1 MHIKSDI
8 AISDSGFVFNPA
20 TGESFTVN
28 PIGAEILQLLKE
40 NKSLQEAT
48 EAILERYI
56 IDETSVEK
64 DLNDFVAMLK
74 HHSILSNDA

>member
-8 AISDSGFVFNPA
+8 AISESGFVFNPA

-28 PIGAEILQLLKE
+28 PIGAEVIQLLKD
-40 NKSLQEAT
+40 NKSIQEAS
-48 EAILERYI
+48 EIILERYNV
-56 IDETSVEK
+56 DETSVEK

-74 HHSILSNDA
+74 HHSILMNDE

>member
-8 AISDSGFVFNPA
+8 AISESGFVFNPA

-28 PIGAEILQLLKE
+28 PIGAEVIQLLKN
-40 NKSLQEAT
+40 NKSIQEAI
-48 EAILERYI
+48 EFILERYNV
-56 IDETSVEK
+56 DETSFEK

-74 HHSILSNDA
+74 HHSILMNDE

>member
-48 EAILERYI
+48 EAILERYTV
-56 IDETSVEK
+56 DETSIEK

-74 HHSILSNDA
+74 HHAILSNDE

>member
-8 AISDSGFVFNPA
+8 AISESGFVFNPA

-28 PIGAEILQLLKE
+28 PIGAEVIQLLKD
-40 NKSLQEAT
+40 NKSIQEAI
-48 EAILERYI
+48 EFILERYNV
-56 IDETSVEK
+56 DETSFEK

-74 HHSILSNDA
+74 HHSILMHDE

>member
-48 EAILERYI
+48 EAILERYNV
-56 IDETSVEK
+56 DETSVEK

-74 HHSILSNDA
+74 HHAILSNDA

>member
-8 AISDSGFVFNPA
+8 AISESGFVFNPA

-28 PIGAEILQLLKE
+28 PIGAEVIQLLKDK
-40 NKSLQEAT
+40 KSIQEAT
-48 EAILERYI
+48 EFILERYNV
-56 IDETSVEK
+56 DETSVEK

-74 HHSILSNDA
+74 HYSIIMNDE

>member
-8 AISDSGFVFNPA
+8 AISESGFVFNPA

-28 PIGAEILQLLKE
+28 PIGAEVIQLLKE
-40 NKSLQEAT
+40 NKSIKEAT
-48 EAILERYI
+48 TFILERYNV
-56 IDETSVEK
+56 DETSVEK

-74 HHSILSNDA
+74 HNSIMMNDE

>member
-1 MHIKSDI
+1 MNIKSDI

-40 NKSLQEAT
+40 DKSLQEAT
-48 EAILERYI
+48 EVILERYNV
-56 IDETSVEK
+56 DETSVEK
-64 DLNDFVAMLK
+64 DLNDFIAMLK
-74 HHSILSNDA
+74 HHSILTEDA

>member
-48 EAILERYI
+48 EAILERYNV
-56 IDETSVEK
+56 DETSVEK

>member
-28 PIGAEILQLLKE
+28 PIGAEVIQLLKE
-40 NKSLQEAT
+40 NKSIQEAT
-48 EAILERYI
+48 EFILERYNV
-56 IDETSVEK
+56 DETSVEK

-74 HHSILSNDA
+74 HNSIVIDDE

>member
-1 MHIKSDI
+1 MIIKSDI

-40 NKSLQEAT
+40 DKPLQEAT
-48 EAILERYI
+48 EAILERYNV
-56 IDETSVEK
+56 DETSVEK
-64 DLNDFVAMLK
+64 DLNDFIAMLK
-74 HHSILSNDA
+74 HYSILAKDA

>member
-8 AISDSGFVFNPA
+8 AISESGFVFNPA

-28 PIGAEILQLLKE
+28 PIGAEVIQLLKE
-40 NKSLQEAT
+40 NKSIQEAT
-48 EAILERYI
+48 TYILERYNV
-56 IDETSVEK
+56 DESSVEK

-74 HHSILSNDA
+74 HNSIMMNDE

>member
-8 AISDSGFVFNPA
+8 AISESGFVFNPA

-28 PIGAEILQLLKE
+28 PIGAEVIQLLKD
-40 NKSLQEAT
+40 NKSIQEAI
-48 EAILERYI
+48 EFILERYNV
-56 IDETSVEK
+56 DETSFEK

-74 HHSILSNDA
+74 HHSILMNDE